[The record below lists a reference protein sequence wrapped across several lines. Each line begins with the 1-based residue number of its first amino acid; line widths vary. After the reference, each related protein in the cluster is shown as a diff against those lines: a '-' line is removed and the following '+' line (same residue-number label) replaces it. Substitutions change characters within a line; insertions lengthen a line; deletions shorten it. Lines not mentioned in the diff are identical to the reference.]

1 MRILKIIHGYPPRYN
16 AGSEVYSRTLCAGLS
31 RRHEVHVFTREE
43 NPFVADGVVREEH
56 DLLSPEVKLH
66 IVNAAQVGIN
76 YQSRRINR
84 AFAQVAGDV
93 KPDVAHIGHLN
104 HLSLGIVDELATLD
118 IPIVF
123 TLHDFWLMCLRGQFI
138 QIAPSERG
146 EIFPPCDG
154 QDNQKCADRCLRRFG
169 GGEPADTND
178 WRQWVAGRMTAVYR
192 MVELVDIFIA
202 PAKSLAER
210 FCTQFPLPP
219 EKIKHLDYGFDRKRL
234 SDRRRVADGKFIF
247 GYIGTHTPGKG
258 VHHLLEAFGQV
269 AAKRENCELH
279 IWGRLTDNTKYL
291 KSNVADIPTVVRD
304 RIKWRGEYANTISYA
319 MYLIT

>member
-138 QIAPSERG
+138 QIAPSEREG
-146 EIFPPCDG
+146 KFFLLAMDRIIKNVLTVVCGGLAAENPPI
-154 QDNQKCADRCLRRFG
+154 
-169 GGEPADTND
+169 
-178 WRQWVAGRMTAVYR
+178 RMTG
-192 MVELVDIFIA
+192 DNG
-202 PAKSLAER
+202 
-210 FCTQFPLPP
+210 LP
-219 EKIKHLDYGFDRKRL
+219 G
-234 SDRRRVADGKFIF
+234 A
-247 GYIGTHTPGKG
+247 
-258 VHHLLEAFGQV
+258 
-269 AAKRENCELH
+269 
-279 IWGRLTDNTKYL
+279 
-291 KSNVADIPTVVRD
+291 
-304 RIKWRGEYANTISYA
+304 
-319 MYLIT
+319 

>member
-1 MRILKIIHGYPPRYN
+1 M
-16 AGSEVYSRTLCAGLS
+16 S

-138 QIAPSERG
+138 QIAPSEKGKFFLLAMDRIIKNVLTVVCG
-146 EIFPPCDG
+146 GLAAENPPI
-154 QDNQKCADRCLRRFG
+154 
-169 GGEPADTND
+169 
-178 WRQWVAGRMTAVYR
+178 RMTG
-192 MVELVDIFIA
+192 DNG
-202 PAKSLAER
+202 
-210 FCTQFPLPP
+210 LP
-219 EKIKHLDYGFDRKRL
+219 G
-234 SDRRRVADGKFIF
+234 A
-247 GYIGTHTPGKG
+247 
-258 VHHLLEAFGQV
+258 
-269 AAKRENCELH
+269 
-279 IWGRLTDNTKYL
+279 
-291 KSNVADIPTVVRD
+291 
-304 RIKWRGEYANTISYA
+304 
-319 MYLIT
+319 